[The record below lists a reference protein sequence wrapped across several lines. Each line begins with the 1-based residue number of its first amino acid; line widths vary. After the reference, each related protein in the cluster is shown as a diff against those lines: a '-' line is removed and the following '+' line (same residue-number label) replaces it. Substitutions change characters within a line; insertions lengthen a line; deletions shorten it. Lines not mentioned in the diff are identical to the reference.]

1 MNPVIAMLIGV
12 VVMMVLVICTRMH
25 AFPSLIISAILI
37 AVLSGNYLL
46 VGTGNEGGNLLS
58 VAISTVTGG
67 FGGTMTSIALPSAL
81 VASWVSRKSG
91 AAKRMAITILKLVG
105 VKRADVVLG
114 LTGFVVSIPVFCD
127 SGFVILSSLA
137 KEFSRLTKKSMV
149 GLGGILGMGLYITH
163 FMVPP
168 TPGPLA
174 VVSTFQ
180 NEGINIDLGMFIIAG
195 LLFSIPLFIFSV
207 FLLRWFG
214 NKYPQFVVPYE
225 IDRSKYTEAQ
235 LKVLDKIDAKIKAGK
250 ELENEDF
257 TELLSTEKLPSAG
270 LSFTILL
277 LPVFLILANTLV
289 SQTAFKAT
297 LVGEIITFL
306 GNPVIALFISLCLGA
321 FLLAKDLDN
330 KTVVGM
336 MNDALRDA
344 GPIVMITAGG
354 GALGAV
360 VKATGAAGMMANGI
374 VALGIPGILVP
385 LLIGTIMRFPQG
397 SGTTAMITGSA
408 IIAPMLVTLGI
419 NPYLAGLAVCLTA
432 MCPSFLND
440 SYFHVVTSFSGM
452 DIKTSL
458 KTWTI
463 GSILVPVFG
472 SVIICILSLFIHNLS
487 FCGIAVL
494 FALPHGM

>member
-1 MNPVIAMLIGV
+1 MNPVLAMLIGV
-12 VVMMVLVICTRMH
+12 VVMMGLIIFTRMH

-37 AVLSGNYLL
+37 AILS
-46 VGTGNEGGNLLS
+46 EG
-58 VAISTVTGG
+58 ISFSESISMVTAG
-67 FGGTMTSIALPSAL
+67 FGSTMTSIGIVIGFGCIMGIFLE
-81 VASWVSRKSG
+81 KSG
-91 AAKRMAITILKLVG
+91 AAKRMALTILKLVG

-163 FMVPP
+163 FLVPP

-180 NEGINIDLGMFIIAG
+180 QEGLAVDLGMFIIYG
-195 LLFSIPLFIFSV
+195 LLLSIPVFIFSV
-207 FLLRWFG
+207 YLFRWFG
-214 NKYPQFVVPYE
+214 NKYPDFVVPYE

-235 LKVLDKIDAKIKAGK
+235 LVVLDKIDAKIKAGK
-250 ELENEDF
+250 ELENSDF
-257 TELLSTEKLPSAG
+257 EELLSTEKLPGAG
-270 LSFTILL
+270 ISFTILL
-277 LPVFLILANTLV
+277 LPVLLILANTV
-289 SQTAFKAT
+289 VGQTAIAST
-297 LVGEIITFL
+297 MVGQVITFL
-306 GNPVIALFISLCLGA
+306 GNPVIALFVSLCLGA
-321 FLLAKDLDN
+321 FVLAHDLDN
-330 KTVVGM
+330 KTVVNM
-336 MNDALRDA
+336 MNDALKDA
-344 GPIVMITAGG
+344 GPIVMITAAG

-360 VKATGAAGMMANGI
+360 VKATGAAQIMADAI
-374 VALGIPGILVP
+374 VAVGIPGVLVP

-408 IIAPMLVTLGI
+408 IVAPMVATLGI
-419 NPYLAGLAVCLTA
+419 NPYIAGLAICMTA

-440 SYFHVVTSFSGM
+440 SYFHVVTNFSGM

-463 GSILVPVFG
+463 GSILVPVVG
-472 SVIICILSLFIHNLS
+472 GIILIIASIFIH
-487 FCGIAVL
+487 
-494 FALPHGM
+494 

>member
-1 MNPVIAMLIGV
+1 MNPVLAMLIGV
-12 VVMMVLVICTRMH
+12 VVMMVLIICTRMH
-25 AFPSLIISAILI
+25 AFPALIISAILI
-37 AVLSGNYLL
+37 AVLSGNNLAG
-46 VGTGNEGGNLLS
+46 VAESGNLLGT
-58 VAISTVTGG
+58 AISTVTSG
-67 FGGTMTSIALPSAL
+67 FGGTMASIGIVIGFGCIMGIFLE
-81 VASWVSRKSG
+81 KSG
-91 AAKRMAITILKLVG
+91 AAKRMALSILKLVG
-105 VKRADVVLG
+105 IKRADVVLG

-163 FMVPP
+163 FLVPP

-180 NEGINIDLGMFIIAG
+180 QNGLSVDLGLFIIYG
-195 LLFSIPLFIFSV
+195 LLLSIPVFVLSV
-207 FLLRWFG
+207 FLFRYFG

-225 IDRSKYTEAQ
+225 IDRSKYTAAQ
-235 LKVLDKIDAKIKAGK
+235 LEVLDKIDAKLKAGK

-257 TELLSTEKLPSAG
+257 AALLSTEKLPGAG
-270 LSFTILL
+270 ISFTILL
-277 LPVFLILANTLV
+277 LPVILILANTIV
-289 SQTAFKAT
+289 SQTALKGMI
-297 LVGEIITFL
+297 VGQIITFL

-321 FLLAKDLDN
+321 FVLAHDKDN

-336 MNDALRDA
+336 MGEALKDA
-344 GPIVMITAGG
+344 GPIVFITAAG

-360 VKATGAAGMMANGI
+360 VKATGAAGIMGE
-374 VALGIPGILVP
+374 ALVSTGIPGILVP
-385 LLIGTIMRFPQG
+385 LLIGVIMRFPQG

-408 IIAPMLVTLGI
+408 LVAPMLAAGLAV
-419 NPYLAGLAVCLTA
+419 NPYLAGLAICMTS

-463 GSILVPVFG
+463 GSIIIPVFG
-472 SVIICILSLFIHNLS
+472 GLILFILSLFIH
-487 FCGIAVL
+487 
-494 FALPHGM
+494 

>member
-1 MNPVIAMLIGV
+1 MNPVIAMLVGV
-12 VVMMVLVICTRMH
+12 VVMMGLIIFTRMH

-37 AVLSGNYLL
+37 AVLSGIPL
-46 VGTGNEGGNLLS
+46 TEC
-58 VAISTVTGG
+58 ISTVTSG
-67 FGGTMTSIALPSAL
+67 FGGTMASIGIVIGFGCIMGIFLE
-81 VASWVSRKSG
+81 KSG
-91 AAKRMAITILKLVG
+91 AAKRMALTILKVVG

-174 VVSTFQ
+174 VVGTFQ
-180 NEGINIDLGMFIIAG
+180 KEGIAIDLGLFILAG
-195 LLFSIPLFIFSV
+195 LLISVPLFVFSV
-207 FLLRWFG
+207 FLFRYFG
-214 NKYPQFVVPYE
+214 NKYPELVVPSE

-235 LKVLDKIDAKIKAGK
+235 LKVLDKIDAKLKDGK
-250 ELENEDF
+250 ELENSDF
-257 TELLSTEKLPSAG
+257 EELLTTEKLPGAG
-270 LSFTILL
+270 ISFAILL
-277 LPVFLILANTLV
+277 IPVILILCNTVV
-289 SQTAFKAT
+289 SQTALKTTAI
-297 LVGEIITFL
+297 GAAITFV

-321 FLLAKDLDN
+321 FVLAKDLDN
-330 KTVVGM
+330 KTVNGM
-336 MNDALRDA
+336 MNDALKDA
-344 GPIVMITAGG
+344 GPIVCITAAG

-360 VKATGAAGMMANGI
+360 VKATGAAQLMADGI
-374 VALGIPGILVP
+374 VAMGIPGIIVP

-408 IIAPMLVTLGI
+408 IIAPMLTTLGI
-419 NPYLAGLAVCLTA
+419 NPYLAGLSVCLTS

-440 SYFHVVTSFSGM
+440 SYFHVVTNFSGM

-458 KTWTI
+458 KTWTM
-463 GSILVPVFG
+463 GSILVPAFG
-472 SVIICILSLFIHNLS
+472 SVIICILAIFIH
-487 FCGIAVL
+487 
-494 FALPHGM
+494 

>member
-12 VVMMVLVICTRMH
+12 IVMMVLIIFTRMH

-37 AVLSGNYLL
+37 GILSGVPL
-46 VGTGNEGGNLLS
+46 GES
-58 VAISTVTGG
+58 ISTVTSG
-67 FGGTMTSIALPSAL
+67 FGGTMASIGIVIGFGCIMGIFLE
-81 VASWVSRKSG
+81 KSG
-91 AAKRMAITILKLVG
+91 AAKRMALTILKMVG

-174 VVSTFQ
+174 VVGTFQ
-180 NEGINIDLGMFIIAG
+180 QEGLAVDLGMFIIYG
-195 LLFSIPLFIFSV
+195 LLLSIPLFIFSV
-207 FLLRWFG
+207 FLFRWFG
-214 NKYPQFVVPYE
+214 NKYPQFVVPSE

-235 LKVLDKIDAKIKAGK
+235 LKVLDMIEAKTNAGK
-250 ELENEDF
+250 ELENSDF
-257 TELLSTEKLPSAG
+257 EALLSTEKLPGAG
-270 LSFTILL
+270 ISFTILL
-277 LPVFLILANTLV
+277 LPVVLILCNTI
-289 SQTAFKAT
+289 
-297 LVGEIITFL
+297 VGQIASLEGTMLASVVTFL

-321 FLLAKDLDN
+321 FVLAKDLPN
-330 KTVVGM
+330 KIVNDM
-336 MNDALRDA
+336 MNLALKDA
-344 GPIVMITAGG
+344 GPIICITAAG

-360 VKATGAAGMMANGI
+360 VKATGAAQIMADGI
-374 VALGIPGILVP
+374 VAIGIPGILVP
-385 LLIGTIMRFPQG
+385 LLIGCIMRFPQG

-408 IIAPMLVTLGI
+408 IIAPMVLTLGI

-440 SYFHVVTSFSGM
+440 SYFHVVTNFSGM

-458 KTWTI
+458 KTWTM
-463 GSILVPVFG
+463 GSIAVPVFG
-472 SVIICILSLFIHNLS
+472 SIIICILSIFFH
-487 FCGIAVL
+487 
-494 FALPHGM
+494 

>member
-67 FGGTMTSIALPSAL
+67 FGGTMTSIGIVIGFGCIMGIFLE
-81 VASWVSRKSG
+81 KSG

-207 FLLRWFG
+207 FLFRWFG

-297 LVGEIITFL
+297 IVGEIITFL

-321 FLLAKDLDN
+321 FLLA
-330 KTVVGM
+330 
-336 MNDALRDA
+336 
-344 GPIVMITAGG
+344 
-354 GALGAV
+354 
-360 VKATGAAGMMANGI
+360 
-374 VALGIPGILVP
+374 
-385 LLIGTIMRFPQG
+385 
-397 SGTTAMITGSA
+397 SGTKG
-408 IIAPMLVTLGI
+408 
-419 NPYLAGLAVCLTA
+419 
-432 MCPSFLND
+432 
-440 SYFHVVTSFSGM
+440 
-452 DIKTSL
+452 KR
-458 KTWTI
+458 
-463 GSILVPVFG
+463 
-472 SVIICILSLFIHNLS
+472 
-487 FCGIAVL
+487 
-494 FALPHGM
+494 FALPNAEIMIHQPLIAGGQGGGLSGQATDIKIHAEHMVYIRDKMNRMLSEYTGQPLEKLQLDTERDNYMSAQQAKEYGLIDEVITHR

>member
-1 MNPVIAMLIGV
+1 MNPVLAMLIGV
-12 VVMMVLVICTRMH
+12 VVMMVLIICTRMH
-25 AFPSLIISAILI
+25 AFPALIISAILI
-37 AVLSGNYLL
+37 AVLSGNNLAG
-46 VGTGNEGGNLLS
+46 VAESGNLLGT
-58 VAISTVTGG
+58 AISTVTSG
-67 FGGTMTSIALPSAL
+67 FGGTMASIGIVIGFGCIMGIFLE
-81 VASWVSRKSG
+81 KSG
-91 AAKRMAITILKLVG
+91 AAKRMALSILKLVG
-105 VKRADVVLG
+105 IKRADVVLG

-163 FMVPP
+163 FLVPP

-180 NEGINIDLGMFIIAG
+180 QNGMNVDLGLFIIYG
-195 LLFSIPLFIFSV
+195 LLLSIPVFVLSV
-207 FLLRWFG
+207 FLFRYFG

-225 IDRSKYTEAQ
+225 IDRSKYTAAQ
-235 LKVLDKIDAKIKAGK
+235 LEVLDKIDAKLKAGK

-257 TELLSTEKLPSAG
+257 AALLSTEKLPGAG
-270 LSFTILL
+270 ISFTILL
-277 LPVFLILANTLV
+277 LPVILILANTIV
-289 SQTAFKAT
+289 SQTALKGMI
-297 LVGEIITFL
+297 VGQIITFL

-321 FLLAKDLDN
+321 FVLARDKDN

-336 MNDALRDA
+336 MGEALKDA
-344 GPIVMITAGG
+344 GPIVFITAAG

-360 VKATGAAGMMANGI
+360 VKATGAAGIMGG
-374 VALGIPGILVP
+374 ALVSTGIPGILVP
-385 LLIGTIMRFPQG
+385 LLIGVIMRFPQG

-408 IIAPMLVTLGI
+408 LVAPMLAAGLAV
-419 NPYLAGLAVCLTA
+419 NPYLAGLAICMTA

-463 GSILVPVFG
+463 GSIIVPVFG
-472 SVIICILSLFIHNLS
+472 GLILFILSLFIH
-487 FCGIAVL
+487 
-494 FALPHGM
+494 

>member
-1 MNPVIAMLIGV
+1 MNPVLAMLIGV
-12 VVMMVLVICTRMH
+12 VVMMVLIICTRMH
-25 AFPSLIISAILI
+25 AFPALIISAILI
-37 AVLSGNYLL
+37 AVLSGNNLAG
-46 VGTGNEGGNLLS
+46 VAESGNLLGT
-58 VAISTVTGG
+58 AISTVTSG
-67 FGGTMTSIALPSAL
+67 FGGTMASIGIVIGFGCIMGIFLE
-81 VASWVSRKSG
+81 KSG
-91 AAKRMAITILKLVG
+91 AAKRMALSILKLVG
-105 VKRADVVLG
+105 IKRADVVLG

-163 FMVPP
+163 FLVPP

-180 NEGINIDLGMFIIAG
+180 QNGMNVDLGLFIIYG
-195 LLFSIPLFIFSV
+195 LLLSIPVFILSV
-207 FLLRWFG
+207 FLFRYFG

-225 IDRSKYTEAQ
+225 IDRSKYTAAQ
-235 LKVLDKIDAKIKAGK
+235 LEVLDKIDAKLKAGK

-257 TELLSTEKLPSAG
+257 AALLSTEKLPGAG
-270 LSFTILL
+270 ISFTILL
-277 LPVFLILANTLV
+277 LPVILILANTIV
-289 SQTAFKAT
+289 SQTALKGMI
-297 LVGEIITFL
+297 VGQIITFL

-321 FLLAKDLDN
+321 FVLARDKDN

-336 MNDALRDA
+336 MGEALKDA
-344 GPIVMITAGG
+344 GPIVFITAAG

-360 VKATGAAGMMANGI
+360 VKATGAAGIMGE
-374 VALGIPGILVP
+374 ALVSTGIPGILVP
-385 LLIGTIMRFPQG
+385 LLIGVIMRFPQG

-408 IIAPMLVTLGI
+408 LVAPMLAAGLAV
-419 NPYLAGLAVCLTA
+419 NPYLAGLAICMTA

-463 GSILVPVFG
+463 GSIIIPVFG
-472 SVIICILSLFIHNLS
+472 GLILFILSLFIH
-487 FCGIAVL
+487 
-494 FALPHGM
+494 

>member
-12 VVMMVLVICTRMH
+12 VVMMGLIIFTRMH

-37 AVLSGNYLL
+37 GVLSGNALL
-46 VGTGNEGGNLLS
+46 VGTGNEGGSLLG
-58 VAISTVTGG
+58 VAVSTVTSG
-67 FGGTMTSIALPSAL
+67 FGGTMASIGIVIGFGCIMGIFLE
-81 VASWVSRKSG
+81 KSG
-91 AAKRMAITILKLVG
+91 AAKRMALTILKLVG

-163 FMVPP
+163 FLVPP

-180 NEGINIDLGMFIIAG
+180 NEGIAMDLGMFIIYG
-195 LLFSIPLFIFSV
+195 LLLSIPVFVFSIYLF
-207 FLLRWFG
+207 RWFG
-214 NKYPQFVVPYE
+214 NKYPDFVVPYE
-225 IDRSKYTEAQ
+225 IDRSKYTDAQ
-235 LKVLDKIDAKIKAGK
+235 LVVLDKIDAKIKSGK
-250 ELENEDF
+250 DLENKDFED
-257 TELLSTEKLPSAG
+257 LLSTEKLPGAG
-270 LSFTILL
+270 ISFTILL
-277 LPVFLILANTLV
+277 LPVVLILANTVV
-289 SQTAFKAT
+289 SQTALKGQ
-297 LVGEIITFL
+297 LIGQIVTFL
-306 GNPVIALFISLCLGA
+306 GNPVIALFIALCLGA
-321 FLLAKDLDN
+321 FVLAGKLDK
-330 KTVVGM
+330 KTVNGM
-336 MNDALRDA
+336 MNDALKDA
-344 GPIVMITAGG
+344 GPIVMITAAG

-360 VKATGAAGMMANGI
+360 VKATGAAQIMADGI
-374 VALGIPGILVP
+374 VSVGIPGILVP

-408 IIAPMLVTLGI
+408 IIAPMLLTLGV
-419 NPYLAGLAVCLTA
+419 NPYLAGLAVCMTS

-440 SYFHVVTSFSGM
+440 SYFHVVTNFSGM

-463 GSILVPVFG
+463 GSIAVPVVG
-472 SVIICILSLFIHNLS
+472 SIIICIASIFIH
-487 FCGIAVL
+487 
-494 FALPHGM
+494 

>member
-1 MNPVIAMLIGV
+1 MNPVLAMLIGV
-12 VVMMVLVICTRMH
+12 VVMMVLIICTRMH
-25 AFPSLIISAILI
+25 AFPALIISAILI
-37 AVLSGNYLL
+37 AVLSGNNLA
-46 VGTGNEGGNLLS
+46 GAAESGNLLGT
-58 VAISTVTGG
+58 AISTVTSG
-67 FGGTMTSIALPSAL
+67 FGGTMASIGIVIGFGCIMGIFLEN
-81 VASWVSRKSG
+81 SG
-91 AAKRMAITILKLVG
+91 AAKRMALSILKLDG
-105 VKRADVVLG
+105 IKRADVVLG

-163 FMVPP
+163 FLVPP

-180 NEGINIDLGMFIIAG
+180 QNGLNVDLGLFIIYG
-195 LLFSIPLFIFSV
+195 LLLSIPVFILSVYLF
-207 FLLRWFG
+207 RYFG
-214 NKYPQFVVPYE
+214 NKYPQFIVPYE
-225 IDRSKYTEAQ
+225 IDRSKYTAAQ
-235 LKVLDKIDAKIKAGK
+235 LEVLDKIDAKLKAGK

-257 TELLSTEKLPSAG
+257 AALLSTEKLPGAG
-270 LSFTILL
+270 ISFTILL
-277 LPVFLILANTLV
+277 LPVILILANTIV
-289 SQTAFKAT
+289 SQTALKGVI
-297 LVGEIITFL
+297 VGEIITFL

-321 FLLAKDLDN
+321 FVLARDLDN

-336 MNDALRDA
+336 MGEALKDA
-344 GPIVMITAGG
+344 GPIVFITAAG

-360 VKATGAAGMMANGI
+360 VKATGAAGIMGE
-374 VALGIPGILVP
+374 ALVSTGIPGILVP
-385 LLIGTIMRFPQG
+385 LLIGVIMRFPQG

-408 IIAPMLVTLGI
+408 LVAPMLAAGLAV
-419 NPYLAGLAVCLTA
+419 NPYLAGLAICMTA

-463 GSILVPVFG
+463 GSIIIPVFG
-472 SVIICILSLFIHNLS
+472 GLILFILSLFIH
-487 FCGIAVL
+487 
-494 FALPHGM
+494 

>member
-1 MNPVIAMLIGV
+1 MNPVLAMLIGV
-12 VVMMVLVICTRMH
+12 VVMMGLIIFTRMH

-37 AVLSGNYLL
+37 AILS
-46 VGTGNEGGNLLS
+46 EG
-58 VAISTVTGG
+58 ISFSESISMVTSG
-67 FGGTMTSIALPSAL
+67 FGGTMTSIGIVIGFGCIMGIFLE
-81 VASWVSRKSG
+81 KSG
-91 AAKRMAITILKLVG
+91 AAKRMALTILKLVG

-163 FMVPP
+163 FLIPP

-180 NEGINIDLGMFIIAG
+180 QEGLNVDLGMFIIYG
-195 LLFSIPLFIFSV
+195 LLLSIPVFVFSV
-207 FLLRWFG
+207 FLFRWFG
-214 NKYPQFVVPYE
+214 NKYPDFVVPYE

-235 LKVLDKIDAKIKAGK
+235 LAVLDKIDAKTKAGK
-250 ELENEDF
+250 ELENSDF
-257 TELLSTEKLPSAG
+257 EELLSTEKLPGAG
-270 LSFTILL
+270 ISFTILL
-277 LPVFLILANTLV
+277 LPVLLILANTV
-289 SQTAFKAT
+289 VGQTSIAT
-297 LVGEIITFL
+297 TAVGQVITFL
-306 GNPVIALFISLCLGA
+306 GNPVIALFVSLCLGA
-321 FLLAKDLDN
+321 FVLARDLDN

-336 MNDALRDA
+336 MNDALKDA
-344 GPIVMITAGG
+344 GPIVMITAAG

-360 VKATGAAGMMANGI
+360 VKATGAAQIMADAI
-374 VALGIPGILVP
+374 VAVGIPGVLVP

-408 IIAPMLVTLGI
+408 IVAPMVATLGI
-419 NPYLAGLAVCLTA
+419 NPYIAGLAICMTA

-440 SYFHVVTSFSGM
+440 SYFHVVTNFSGM

-463 GSILVPVFG
+463 GSILVPVVG
-472 SVIICILSLFIHNLS
+472 SIILIVASLFIH
-487 FCGIAVL
+487 
-494 FALPHGM
+494 

>member
-12 VVMMVLVICTRMH
+12 VIMMVLIICTRMH
-25 AFPSLIISAILI
+25 AFPALIISAIII

-46 VGTGNEGGNLLS
+46 SGVGAKEGASLLGTA
-58 VAISTVTGG
+58 VNTVTGG
-67 FGGTMTSIALPSAL
+67 FGATMASIGIVIGFGCIMGIFLE
-81 VASWVSRKSG
+81 KSG
-91 AAKRMAITILKLVG
+91 AAKRMALTILRLVG

-174 VVSTFQ
+174 VVTTFQ
-180 NEGINIDLGMFIIAG
+180 KEGIAVDLGIFILCG
-195 LLFSIPLFIFSV
+195 LAISIPLFIFSV
-207 FLLRWFG
+207 YLFRWFG
-214 NKYPQFVVPYE
+214 RKYPQFIMPYE
-225 IDRSKYTEAQ
+225 INRSKYTEAQ
-235 LKVLDKIDAKIKAGK
+235 LKVLDQIDAKLKEGK
-250 ELENEDF
+250 ELENKDF
-257 TELLSTEKLPSAG
+257 EELLSTEKLPGAG
-270 LSFTILL
+270 ISFTILL
-277 LPVFLILANTLV
+277 LPVVLILCNTLV
-289 SQTAFKAT
+289 TQISALDGTSFASI
-297 LVGEIITFL
+297 VTFL

-321 FLLAKDLDN
+321 FVLARKLDN

-336 MNDALRDA
+336 MNTALKEA
-344 GPIVMITAGG
+344 GPIVMITAAG

-360 VKATGAAGMMANGI
+360 VKATGAAGMMADGI
-374 VALGIPGILVP
+374 VAAGIPGIIVP

-408 IIAPMLVTLGI
+408 IIAPMVAILGV
-419 NPYLAGLAVCLTA
+419 NPYLAGLAICLTA

-440 SYFHVVTSFSGM
+440 SYFHVVTNFSEM

-458 KTWTI
+458 KTWTM
-463 GSILVPVFG
+463 GSIIVPIFG
-472 SVIICILSLFIHNLS
+472 SIIICILSIFIR
-487 FCGIAVL
+487 
-494 FALPHGM
+494 

>member
-1 MNPVIAMLIGV
+1 MLIGV
-12 VVMMVLVICTRMH
+12 VVMMVLIICTRIH
-25 AFPSLIISAILI
+25 AFPALIISAILI
-37 AVLSGNYLL
+37 AVLSGNNLAG
-46 VGTGNEGGNLLS
+46 VAESGNLLGT
-58 VAISTVTGG
+58 AISTVTSG
-67 FGGTMTSIALPSAL
+67 FGGTMASIGIVIGFGCIMGIFLE
-81 VASWVSRKSG
+81 KSG
-91 AAKRMAITILKLVG
+91 AAKRMALSILKLVG
-105 VKRADVVLG
+105 IKRADVVLG

-163 FMVPP
+163 FLVPP

-180 NEGINIDLGMFIIAG
+180 QNGLNVDLGLFIIYG
-195 LLFSIPLFIFSV
+195 LLLSIPVFILSVYLF
-207 FLLRWFG
+207 RYFG

-225 IDRSKYTEAQ
+225 IDRSKYTAAQ
-235 LKVLDKIDAKIKAGK
+235 LEVLDKIDAKLKAGK

-257 TELLSTEKLPSAG
+257 AALLSTEKLPGAG
-270 LSFTILL
+270 ISFTILL
-277 LPVFLILANTLV
+277 LPVILILANTIV
-289 SQTAFKAT
+289 SQTALKGMI
-297 LVGEIITFL
+297 VGQIITFL

-321 FLLAKDLDN
+321 FVLARDKDK

-336 MNDALRDA
+336 MGEALKDA
-344 GPIVMITAGG
+344 GPIVFITAAG

-360 VKATGAAGMMANGI
+360 VKATGAAGIMGE
-374 VALGIPGILVP
+374 ALVSTGIPGILVP
-385 LLIGTIMRFPQG
+385 LLIGVIMRFPQG

-408 IIAPMLVTLGI
+408 LVAPMLAAGLAV
-419 NPYLAGLAVCLTA
+419 NPYLAGLAICMTS

-463 GSILVPVFG
+463 GSIIIPVFG
-472 SVIICILSLFIHNLS
+472 GLILFILSLFIH
-487 FCGIAVL
+487 
-494 FALPHGM
+494 

>member
-1 MNPVIAMLIGV
+1 MNPILAMLIGV
-12 VVMMVLVICTRMH
+12 VIMMVLIICTRMH
-25 AFPSLIISAILI
+25 AMPALIISAILI
-37 AVLSGNYLL
+37 AVLSGNYLA
-46 VGTGNEGGNLLS
+46 GAAEGGLLNT
-58 VAISTVTGG
+58 AISTVTGG
-67 FGGTMTSIALPSAL
+67 FGGTMTSIGIVIGFGCIMGIFLE
-81 VASWVSRKSG
+81 KSG
-91 AAKRMAITILKLVG
+91 AAKRMALSILKLVG
-105 VKRADVVLG
+105 IKNADIVLG

-180 NEGINIDLGMFIIAG
+180 QAGLNVDLGLFILAG
-195 LLFSIPLFIFSV
+195 LAISVPLFVFSV
-207 FLLRWFG
+207 FLFRWFG
-214 NKYPQFVVPYE
+214 EKYPELIVPYE
-225 IDRSKYTEAQ
+225 IDRSKYTDAQ
-235 LKVLDKIDAKIKAGK
+235 LEVLDKIDAKMKAGE
-250 ELENEDF
+250 ELDNDDF
-257 TELLSTEKLPSAG
+257 AALLSTEKLPGAG
-270 LSFTILL
+270 ISFTILL
-277 LPVFLILANTLV
+277 LPVVLILANTVV
-289 SQTAFKAT
+289 SQTPLKAE
-297 LVGEIITFL
+297 LIGQVITFL

-321 FLLAKDLDN
+321 FVLAKDLDN

-336 MNDALRDA
+336 MNDALKDA
-344 GPIVMITAGG
+344 GPIVMITAAG

-360 VKATGAAGMMANGI
+360 VKATGAAGMMGEAL
-374 VALGIPGILVP
+374 VAAGIPGILVP

-408 IIAPMLVTLGI
+408 LVAPMLAAGLGV

-440 SYFHVVTSFSGM
+440 SYFHVVTNFSGM

-463 GSILVPVFG
+463 ATIAVPLFG
-472 SVIICILSLFIHNLS
+472 SVILFILSIFIH
-487 FCGIAVL
+487 
-494 FALPHGM
+494 